1 MSVSPKDDDQ
11 ERCLDE
17 SLNEPTDSLI
27 VDVTCRAIVP
37 FILLIGLYVFF
48 HGHYSPG
55 GGFQGGVLLAA
66 GILLARLSLGV
77 NLSRAIMPTRVTLR
91 LAAVGAL
98 IFVGT
103 GLVTV
108 LLGGNFL
115 DYHFLPFPWLAPEYL
130 RYFGILL
137 VEVGVTLTVMMI
149 LVAIYDEL
157 LGC

>member
-1 MSVSPKDDDQ
+1 MNESPDRNLEDG
-11 ERCLDE
+11 CLDE
-17 SLNEPTDSLI
+17 SLKEPTDSVI
-27 VDVTCRAIVP
+27 VDVTSRAIAP

-66 GILLARLSLGV
+66 GILLLRLSLGV
-77 NLSRAIMPTRVTLR
+77 VLSEAIVPARLTLR
-91 LAAVGAL
+91 LAAGGAL
-98 IFVGT
+98 VFVGT
-103 GLVTV
+103 GLVAV
-108 LLGGNFL
+108 FLGGNFL
-115 DYHFLPFPWLAPEYL
+115 DYHYLPFPGLTPDYL

-137 VEVGVTLTVMMI
+137 VEVGVTATVMMS

>member
-1 MSVSPKDDDQ
+1 MNVSPDLDKKDH
-11 ERCLDE
+11 CLDE
-17 SLNEPTDSLI
+17 SLKEPTDSLI
-27 VDVTCRAIVP
+27 VHVSSRAFAP

-66 GILLARLSLGV
+66 AILLLRLSLGV
-77 NLSRAIMPTRVTLR
+77 ELSQAIMPTWLTLR
-91 LAAVGAL
+91 LAGGGVL
-98 IFVGT
+98 IFMGI
-103 GLVTV
+103 GLLTV
-108 LLGGNFL
+108 LFGGNFL
-115 DYHFLPFPWLAPEYL
+115 DYHFLPLPWLTPEYL

-137 VEVGVTLTVMMI
+137 VELGVTVAVMLT

>member
-1 MSVSPKDDDQ
+1 MNDSPDLDTKDH
-11 ERCLDE
+11 CLDE
-17 SLNEPTDSLI
+17 SLKEPTNSLI
-27 VDVTCRAIVP
+27 VHVTSRAIAP

-66 GILLARLSLGV
+66 AILLLRLSLGV
-77 NLSRAIMPTRVTLR
+77 ELGQAIMPTRITLR
-91 LAAVGAL
+91 LSAGGAL
-98 IFVGT
+98 VFAGT
-103 GLVTV
+103 GLLTV
-108 LLGGNFL
+108 LVGGNFL
-115 DYHFLPFPWLAPEYL
+115 DYHFLPIPGLTPQNL

-137 VEVGVTLTVMMI
+137 VELGVTVTVMLT

>member
-1 MSVSPKDDDQ
+1 MNVKPDRDRRDH
-11 ERCLDE
+11 CLDE
-17 SLNEPTDSLI
+17 SLNEPTDNLI
-27 VDVTCRAIVP
+27 VDVTSRAIAP

-66 GILLARLSLGV
+66 GMLLLRLTLGTKLSQAIL
-77 NLSRAIMPTRVTLR
+77 PTRGMLR
-91 LAAVGAL
+91 VAAVGAL
-98 IFVGT
+98 IFLGT
-103 GLVTV
+103 GLLPVF
-108 LLGGNFL
+108 LGGNFL

-130 RYFGILL
+130 RYFGILM
-137 VEVGVTLTVMMI
+137 VEVGVTVTVMLT